1 MDAAQTVLQTITI
14 SVAAG
19 IAMQVLSQKAR
30 LPSIAFLMFAGI
42 ILGPQFLN
50 LVDPLALGPGLE
62 VLVSLA
68 VALILFEGGLSL
80 DFASFKTVNQS
91 VRNMLSIGLIITLVG
106 SAIAAKFLLCLSWSL
121 SFLFGS
127 FMTIT
132 GLTVINPIL
141 QRVKVDRKIATIL
154 RSEGILSNPIGAFI
168 SVGILEVIL
177 ASKQQTWMFFIYAF
191 LFKICV
197 GLFVGFVLGW
207 ALGRILKNRSYIE
220 DDLKNLVV
228 FAAVFVIF
236 FTSNLIE
243 SNTGILAVVV
253 AGFAVQR
260 ENIPQLQKLKRF
272 KGQLSVLFISILF
285 ILISANLKIDSLIS
299 LGWRGLAIV
308 ALSMLLIRPLAIFLS
323 NIGILS
329 FREKLFISWIG
340 PKGIVSASVASLF
353 TLILVKNQIN
363 DAELV
368 EAMVFLVIM
377 ATVIIQGMSARRAAA
392 ACKCLLTDGAI
403 IVVGGNALGRTLATA
418 FKELG
423 KEVVLIDSNQDHC
436 DLSLRDNIETVCGN
450 ALDVEVLNNANIDRT
465 SLLIATTAN
474 SEVNYLVCQ
483 FARELYSIP
492 EVYPAIDSPEKGV
505 HDHFVS
511 EIGGNLAYAKPV
523 NIEDWKEA
531 VDEDRVRILDMD
543 MPEPDPGDLLSD
555 FKLPNIDDNDW
566 IPLIL
571 KRKTGYFFVHADQLW
586 SEGDTL
592 IYLCK

>member
-1 MDAAQTVLQTITI
+1 MDAAQNILQTITI
-14 SVAAG
+14 SVAVG
-19 IAMQVLSQKAR
+19 IAMQVLSQKAK

-42 ILGPQFLN
+42 LLGPQFLD
-50 LVDPLALGPGLE
+50 LVDPLSLGPGLE

-80 DFASFKTVNQS
+80 DFDSFKTVNQS
-91 VRNMLSIGLIITLVG
+91 VRNMLTIGLTITLVG
-106 SAIAAKFLLCLSWSL
+106 SALAAKFLLGLDWSL

-141 QRVKVDRKIATIL
+141 QRVKVDRNIATIL

-168 SVGILEVIL
+168 SVGVLEVIL
-177 ASKQQTWMFFIYAF
+177 ASKQQTWMFFLYEF

-207 ALGRILKNRSYIE
+207 LLGRILKKRYIE

-228 FAAVFVIF
+228 FAAVFTIF

-243 SNTGILAVVV
+243 ANTGILAVVV

-260 ENIPQLQKLKRF
+260 ENIPQLNKLKRF

-285 ILISANLKIDSLIS
+285 ILISANLNLDSLVS
-299 LGWRGLAIV
+299 LGWKGVAIV
-308 ALSMLLIRPLAIFLS
+308 AISMLVIRPISIFAS
-323 NIGILS
+323 NVGILKLK
-329 FREKLFISWIG
+329 EKLFISWIG

-353 TLILVKNQIN
+353 TLILVKNGIQ

-368 EAMVFLVIM
+368 EALVFLVIM
-377 ATVIIQGMSARRAAA
+377 VTVLIQGLSARRAADF
-392 ACKCLLTDGAI
+392 CDCLLTDGAI
-403 IVVGGNALGRTLATA
+403 IIVGGNALGRTLGTA

-423 KEVVLIDSNQDHC
+423 KEVVLIDNNKDHC
-436 DLSLRDNIETVCGN
+436 KLSMQDNLATICGN
-450 ALDVEVLNNANIDRT
+450 ALDIEVLDRANIQRT

-474 SEVNYLVCQ
+474 AEINYLVCQ
-483 FARELYSIP
+483 MARELYGIP
-492 EVYPAIDSPEKGV
+492 EVYPAIDSPHKGV
-505 HDHFVS
+505 NDHFVN

-523 NIEDWKEA
+523 NIEDWKIA
-531 VDEDRVRILDMD
+531 VDEDSVRILDLD
-543 MPEPDPGDLLSD
+543 LPEPKNNAVLKD
-555 FKLPNIDDNDW
+555 FKLDNVDDNDW

-571 KRKTGYFFVHADQLW
+571 KRKTGYFFVHADQVW
-586 SEGDTL
+586 SKGDIL
-592 IYLCK
+592 IYLLK